1 MYAPIEHDSGSV
13 ALAAFCLLMVSVCF
27 SYANGTVCIKMKGIL
42 VNIIKRKLIF
52 SLLIIPVLILVNKNK
67 ITTDET
73 NHNFNNKHIEEAKI
87 TSDGEYV
94 DLEEELFVV
103 NKNAEKLLESS
114 KHSKERAAILI
125 TSLEEL
131 DENN

>member
-1 MYAPIEHDSGSV
+1 
-13 ALAAFCLLMVSVCF
+13 
-27 SYANGTVCIKMKGIL
+27 MKGIL